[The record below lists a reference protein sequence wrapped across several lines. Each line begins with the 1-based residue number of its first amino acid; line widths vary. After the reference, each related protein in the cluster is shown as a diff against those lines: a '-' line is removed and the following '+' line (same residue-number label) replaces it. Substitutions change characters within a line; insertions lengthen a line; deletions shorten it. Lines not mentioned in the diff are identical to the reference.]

1 MQFLIPFINTIDWLN
16 FFWRKSIQHNLKQTD
31 YMLTKRLVLGLYN
44 GAADHFTH
52 EIGLGPIVGLDWHF
66 ANSSGSW
73 VVRDEDQYY
82 STTAFADRVV
92 DIVENHDES
101 QVTCS
106 ATNS

>member
-1 MQFLIPFINTIDWLN
+1 MICF
-16 FFWRKSIQHNLKQTD
+16 S
-31 YMLTKRLVLGLYN
+31 GLYN

-82 STTAFADRVV
+82 STTAFADRVI

-106 ATNS
+106 ATNLYVVEQNGTRVHFLMLVEVK

>member
-1 MQFLIPFINTIDWLN
+1 
-16 FFWRKSIQHNLKQTD
+16 
-31 YMLTKRLVLGLYN
+31 MLTKRLVLGLYN

-52 EIGLGPIVGLDWHF
+52 EIGLGPIIGLDWHF

-92 DIVENHDES
+92 DIVEDHDES
-101 QVTCS
+101 QVTCVVIS
-106 ATNS
+106 VKRASVKMSR